1 MSCDVGEVA
10 ERLENGLILVPFHLF
25 AYVTAHSAILP
36 LLHLRHSSFS
46 NAFASTLQALHLRH
60 LASRPCTE
68 LKLYCVSTLLENLCD
83 TSKSPTVT
91 SRVCLSNAFKQI
103 PQWYYVYVIFS
114 LHIIVHIYK
123 WSTWKP
129 VFIDSEWTHAAALV
143 SKSML
148 WSFIDKFNR
157 CQRCLSLSLFM
168 KYLLTY
174 SRHLTSLLSSSS
186 LWETW
191 LFITS

>member
-143 SKSML
+143 SKCTL
-148 WSFIDKFNR
+148 WALLINSTGASVV
-157 CQRCLSLSLFM
+157 CLCLYSWNIF
-168 KYLLTY
+168 LLTVAI
-174 SRHLTSLLSSSS
+174 SLHFFLR
-186 LWETW
+186 LLYER
-191 LFITS
+191 LDCL